1 MGHKLIMVALAITSL
16 FSCKRE
22 GNSNTENT
30 TIEPKIETISGNQ
43 TISQN
48 IDLEKY
54 IYTDTTYLAIN
65 GKGIRIQNSL
75 PKGGTIAPDRT
86 QYIDPSGKSYAFA
99 VFWTRIVNETNTP
112 IELNINFP
120 SDSSAIFTPPG
131 SYLKLF
137 LPTDNMSFDKLSSFN
152 YGLTELKSFFDSN
165 LNKGS
170 SLHKIINPNEEHMYY
185 IATLSYLATGTPRAK
200 LFLEENDL
208 FYTMSLSPNGL
219 GTLPVG
225 NIEFK

>member
-1 MGHKLIMVALAITSL
+1 MGHKLIMAALAITSL

-30 TIEPKIETISGNQ
+30 TIEPKIEIISENQ

-54 IYTDTTYLAIN
+54 IYTDTTYLPII

-75 PKGGTIAPDRT
+75 PKGGTIAPDGT

-185 IATLSYLATGTPRAK
+185 IATLSYLAAGTPRAK
-200 LFLEENDL
+200 LTLKENNL
-208 FYTMSLSPNGL
+208 YYHMSLSPEDS
-219 GTLPVG
+219 GTMAVG
-225 NIEFK
+225 NIQFK